1 LLLYKDRHGSIDD
14 NAIVYVHMITDL
26 VGVDGFD
33 LIVEIVQHKHRIASL
48 LSPLSPN
55 QQQHQQHS
63 SSSSSSSIS
72 YHPNSSTGTTSFSA
86 SAIDET
92 ANQRKKR
99 EQREER
105 ELQAAIQS
113 SLSDSSLV
121 PIPEGVEVSHHP
133 DWLRQLGFSDE
144 YLLVERSLGLQKGG
158 ADSRARPENWLDDLA
173 PEGRYCR

>member
-1 LLLYKDRHGSIDD
+1 M
-14 NAIVYVHMITDL
+14 VTDL

-48 LSPLSPN
+48 LSSSSPN
-55 QQQHQQHS
+55 QQQQR
-63 SSSSSSSIS
+63 SSSSSIS
-72 YHPNSSTGTTSFSA
+72 YHPNSSAGTTSFSA

-121 PIPEGVEVSHHP
+121 PISEGVEASHHP

-173 PEGRYCR
+173 PEGRYCREGGRYCRSE

>member
-1 LLLYKDRHGSIDD
+1 MV
-14 NAIVYVHMITDL
+14 ADL

-48 LSPLSPN
+48 LSSSSPN
-55 QQQHQQHS
+55 QQQQHS
-63 SSSSSSSIS
+63 SSSSSIN
-72 YHPNSSTGTTSFSA
+72 YHPNSSAGTTSFSA

-121 PIPEGVEVSHHP
+121 PISEGVEASHHP

-158 ADSRARPENWLDDLA
+158 VDSRARPENWLDDLA
-173 PEGRYCR
+173 PEGRYCREGGRYCRSE

>member
-1 LLLYKDRHGSIDD
+1 
-14 NAIVYVHMITDL
+14 MITDL

-33 LIVEIVQHKHRIASL
+33 LIVEIVQHKHRVASL
-48 LSPLSPN
+48 LSSSSPN
-55 QQQHQQHS
+55 QQQHLKQHSS

-121 PIPEGVEVSHHP
+121 PIPEGVEASHHP

-158 ADSRARPENWLDDLA
+158 TDSRARPENWLDDLA

>member
-1 LLLYKDRHGSIDD
+1 MCNIIIITPGKVH
-14 NAIVYVHMITDL
+14 IVSDL

-33 LIVEIVQHKHRIASL
+33 LIVEIVQHKHRVASL
-48 LSPLSPN
+48 LSSSSPY
-55 QQQHQQHS
+55 QQQHS
-63 SSSSSSSIS
+63 SSSSSSSTS
-72 YHPNSSTGTTSFSA
+72 YHPNSGAVTTSFSA

-121 PIPEGVEVSHHP
+121 PIPEGAEASHHP

-173 PEGRYCR
+173 PEGRNCKEVL